1 MPESMSDPKNT
12 ALVAAGV
19 SRYRSDMNAIARDQL
34 LAQLNWRYATKQ
46 YDAARKIDPADWA
59 ALEESLVLS
68 PSSLGLQPWRFI
80 VVDDPATR
88 AALLPASYGQAQVV
102 EASHLVVFA
111 TKTHVGEAEVDAL
124 VQRTA
129 RVRGV
134 TSESLAG
141 LRSMGINSV
150 VHGMDESARL
160 AWAKNQ
166 TYIALGNFLTSAAL
180 LGIDA
185 TPMEGFDRAQY
196 DSILDLREK
205 GLTASVIAAVGYR
218 AAGDKYATALKVRFP
233 RGEAVL
239 HV

>member
-1 MPESMSDPKNT
+1 M
-12 ALVAAGV
+12 
-19 SRYRSDMNAIARDQL
+19 
-34 LAQLNWRYATKQ
+34 
-46 YDAARKIDPADWA
+46 
-59 ALEESLVLS
+59 
-68 PSSLGLQPWRFI
+68 
-80 VVDDPATR
+80 
-88 AALLPASYGQAQVV
+88 
-102 EASHLVVFA
+102 VFA
-111 TKTHVGEAEVDAL
+111 TKTHLGEADVDAL

-129 RVRGV
+129 HVRGV

-141 LRSMGINSV
+141 LRTMGVNSV
-150 VHGMDESARL
+150 VHSMDDSARL

-196 DSILDLREK
+196 DAILDLTEK

-218 AAGDKYATALKVRFP
+218 AVGDKYATAPKVRFP
-233 RGEAVL
+233 RWEAVL